1 MCAVVRRGFG
11 SPRTV
16 VEPTCGVG
24 GLLVAAHREFG
35 VGTRLWGIEIDG
47 AYVERARAA
56 LRETGSTD
64 HRIVHEDFFAFD
76 WSTVL
81 AEAPTPLVVVG
92 NPPWVTN
99 AELGSLQG
107 RNLPPKTN
115 ARGLRGIDA
124 LTGRSNFDI
133 SEWMCIRLIEALAGR
148 DAGFAVLVKVAV
160 ARKVLQYAW
169 SRGLSLREPSLRRI
183 DARVH
188 FGAAVDACLFSGWT
202 DAVGEP
208 RCAVHPTLEERSRS
222 GVIGFEDGELVADLQ
237 ARRSTV
243 HLTAAK
249 GEGPPW
255 RSGIKHDCARVLELR
270 ERDGHRINGLGERVD
285 VEESVLFPLLKSSDV
300 AAGRMD
306 AGRWLV
312 VTQRAL
318 GDETERLAE
327 VAPKA
332 WAYLQAHAERLD
344 GRKSSIYRGRP
355 RFCMFGVGAYAFSPW
370 KVVISG
376 LYKGLEFRCVG
387 PHACGRP
394 VVFDDTVYVLAC
406 EDEAQARALERALR
420 SEQARRFFEGLVFWD
435 AKRPITAGVLRR
447 LDPTRLTDPG

>member
-1 MCAVVRRGFG
+1 VRRDFG
-11 SPRTV
+11 PPRTV

-35 VGTRLWGIEIDG
+35 PAVQLWGIEIDG
-47 AYVERARAA
+47 AYVERSRAA
-56 LRETGSTD
+56 LREAGSTE
-64 HRIVHEDFFAFD
+64 HRIVHEDFFGFD
-76 WSTVL
+76 WSAVL
-81 AEAPTPLVVVG
+81 AEAGSPVVVVG

-99 AELGSLQG
+99 AELGSLEG

-160 ARKVLQYAW
+160 ARKVLQHAW

-183 DARVH
+183 DARAH
-188 FGAAVDACLFSGWT
+188 FGAAVDACLFCGRT

-208 RCAVHPTLEERSRS
+208 RCAVYPTLEDESRS
-222 GVIGFEDGELVADLQ
+222 GVIGFEDGELVADLE

-243 HLTAAK
+243 HLTAAD
-249 GEGPPW
+249 GNGPPW

-270 ERDGHRINGLGERVD
+270 ERDGHRVNGIGERVD

-300 AAGRMD
+300 AAGRLH

-312 VTQRAL
+312 VTQHAL
-318 GDETERLAE
+318 GDDTERLAE

-332 WAYLQAHAERLD
+332 WAYLRAHGERLD

-355 RFCMFGVGAYAFSPW
+355 RFCMFGIGEYAFSPW
-370 KVVISG
+370 KVAISG

-387 PHACGRP
+387 PHASGKP

-406 EDEAQARALERALR
+406 EDEAQARRLEGALR
-420 SEQARRFFEGLVFWD
+420 SEDARRFFEGLVFWD

-447 LDPTRLTDPG
+447 LDLARLCGAG